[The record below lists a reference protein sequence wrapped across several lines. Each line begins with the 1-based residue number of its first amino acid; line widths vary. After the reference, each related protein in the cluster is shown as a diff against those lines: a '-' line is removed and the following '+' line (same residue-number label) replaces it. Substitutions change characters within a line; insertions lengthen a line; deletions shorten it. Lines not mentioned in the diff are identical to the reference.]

1 MLVSAS
7 SSFLLT
13 DVLVIGGGPA
23 GLAAAIALRQ
33 HGVDVTVVD
42 ARPAAIDKACGEGL
56 MPEALTALERLGV
69 SLDAQDGVPFRGI
82 RFEDVKTHV
91 EAVFPSRAGL
101 GVRRLRLHERLR
113 GRAEEAGAHLLWET
127 RCQLAGPQSALL
139 NGEEIR
145 FRVLVGADGQSSQV
159 RAWAG
164 LDARRVD
171 RLRYGFRRHYR
182 VKPWTDRVE
191 VHWAERGQLYLTPV
205 AEDCVCVAF
214 VGREP
219 MHEDERWQ
227 PHFPWVAERMGDA
240 RECSVPRGAVSATR
254 VLREVERGSSVAL
267 IGDAAGSVD
276 AVTGEGLAGCFQQAE
291 ALAGAIVRGDLE
303 AYAGAH
309 RAISHLPHRMAALLL
324 LMDRYPAL
332 QQRALQTLAAQ
343 PHLFEELLAVH
354 VGERKLSQF
363 ALSHGP
369 QLCWGLL
376 TSSAVQPV

>member
-1 MLVSAS
+1 MSAFS
-7 SSFLLT
+7 SLLRT

-33 HGVDVTVVD
+33 HGVDVTVVE
-42 ARPAAIDKACGEGL
+42 ARPANIDKACGEGL

-69 SLDAQDGVPFRGI
+69 WIDTRDGVPFRGI
-82 RFEDVKTHV
+82 HFEDVKTRV
-91 EAVFPSRAGL
+91 EAVFPSRPGV

-113 GRAEEAGAHLLWET
+113 ARAEEAGAHLLWET
-127 RCQLAGPQSALL
+127 RCQLAGPQSALV

-145 FRVLVGADGQSSQV
+145 FRVLVGADGQASQV
-159 RAWAG
+159 RTWAG

-171 RLRYGFRRHYR
+171 RVRYGFRRHYQID
-182 VKPWTDRVE
+182 PWTDRVE
-191 VHWAERGQLYLTPV
+191 VHWAERGQLYITPV

-219 MHEDERWQ
+219 MREDEPWQ
-227 PHFPWVAERMGDA
+227 PHFPWVAERMGNA
-240 RECSVPRGAVSATR
+240 AECSVPRGALSATR

-267 IGDAAGSVD
+267 VGDAAGSVD

-291 ALAGAIVRGDLE
+291 ALAAAVVSNDLE
-303 AYAGAH
+303 AYARAH
-309 RAISHLPHRMAALLL
+309 RAISRLPHRMSALLL

-332 QQRALQTLAAQ
+332 QQRALQALAAR
-343 PHLFEELLAVH
+343 PHLFQELLAVH
-354 VGERKLSQF
+354 VGERGLPRF
-363 ALSHGP
+363 ALERGP

-376 TSSAVQPV
+376 MASSY